1 MICRTST
8 CMEIQTA
15 AREWGFFHL
24 TMGDEDSAYVA
35 DWLFEEEE
43 IAVRSG
49 AHCAPLMHETLGT
62 KMQGAVRISVSH
74 KNTEE
79 EIDRTANAVK
89 KLSQLLDKGESI

>member
-1 MICRTST
+1 MISRGIGISRPGNFCS
-8 CMEIQTA
+8 IPNLSA
-15 AREWGFFHL
+15 A
-24 TMGDEDSAYVA
+24 
-35 DWLFEEEE
+35 

-79 EIDRTANAVK
+79 EIDRTAKAIK
-89 KLSQLLDKGESI
+89 KLSQLLE

>member
-1 MICRTST
+1 MGILS
-8 CMEIQTA
+8 
-15 AREWGFFHL
+15 FN
-24 TMGDEDSAYVA
+24 MGDEDSAYVA

-79 EIDRTANAVK
+79 EIDRTAKAIK
-89 KLSQLLDKGESI
+89 KLSQLLE

>member
-1 MICRTST
+1 
-8 CMEIQTA
+8 MEILTA
-15 AREWGFFHL
+15 TREWGFFHL
-24 TMGDEDSAYVA
+24 TWV
-35 DWLFEEEE
+35 FEEEE

-79 EIDRTANAVK
+79 EIDRTANAIK
-89 KLSQLLDKGESI
+89 KLSQLLE